1 MSPPDD
7 PVPVLPAGLPTPTPT
22 PMPFRVPR
30 PVVCHFRTVAGVL
43 RWADA
48 AAQAL
53 TAGTAQAGMK
63 ARALLAPGER
73 GFEEAEVPPVG
84 PGPACWVGLRTPK
97 GRVQVELRGERA
109 DDGSVLW
116 TASRGP
122 GAEVLHRL
130 DPLTRLPGRLPSLP
144 ELFAHRNTP
153 MPRLA
158 VVYLDLDRFREIN
171 ARFGPSGGD
180 AVLLEVV
187 HRLQLGLPEDAAL
200 ARVGGDEFAAVLP
213 GAGRPECQDLL
224 DYCVGRLCEDFQVY
238 GQPLTVGASVGVA
251 LREQEGPSVEVL
263 LRQARQAAFGAKRAG
278 GGQVNFFDAQE
289 HAHEQQAALLRQR
302 IAEGLDAGEF
312 FLVFQPKVDMRRGT
326 IVGVEALSRW
336 RHPERGEL
344 QPADFVPSIEDH
356 ELAEQ
361 LNEWALGAA
370 IEAARNWAAQ
380 GRRLS
385 VSVNVS
391 AGLLMRPDL
400 VPRLWSLLECF
411 PERHPGALVL
421 EILET
426 SAIRDMGLAAA
437 FIESCRHLGVAVVMD
452 DFGTGYSSLAYLRRL
467 PVSGLKLDQSFV
479 RNVLTDAQD
488 RAILQGVISLAAAL
502 NLEVT
507 AEGVET
513 REHGEAL
520 LALGC
525 HLAQGFGIARPMP
538 AEQVLTWIDA
548 YEAYPLWP
556 ASAADAAG
564 GAAPVPSLP

>member
-1 MSPPDD
+1 
-7 PVPVLPAGLPTPTPT
+7 
-22 PMPFRVPR
+22 MPHRLPR
-30 PVVCHFRTVAGVL
+30 PAVCHFRTVAGEL

-48 AAQAL
+48 AAEAL
-53 TAGTAQAGMK
+53 TCGAAEAGIK
-63 ARALLAPGER
+63 AKTLLAAGER
-73 GFEEAEVPPVG
+73 GFEEAEVPAKG
-84 PGPACWVGLRTPK
+84 PGPACWVGLRSPK

-109 DDGSVLW
+109 EDGSVLW

-122 GAEVLHRL
+122 GTEVLHRL

-144 ELFAHRNTP
+144 ELSAERSVP
-153 MPRLA
+153 LARLA
-158 VVYLDLDRFREIN
+158 VIYLDLDRFREIN
-171 ARFGPSGGD
+171 GRFGPSGGD

-187 HRLQLGLPEDAAL
+187 HRLELGLPEDAAL

-213 GAGRPECQDLL
+213 NAGWPECQGILE
-224 DYCVGRLCEDFQVY
+224 YCLGRLGDDFQVH

-251 LREQEGPSVEVL
+251 LREQEGPSIEVL

-289 HAHEQQAALLRQR
+289 HAHEQRLAQQRQR

-312 FLVFQPKVDMRRGT
+312 FLVFQPKVDMQRGT
-326 IVGVEALSRW
+326 IVGMEALSRW
-336 RHPERGEL
+336 NHAQRGVL
-344 QPADFVPSIEDH
+344 MPAEFVPTIEDH
-356 ELAEQ
+356 ELSEQ
-361 LNEWALGAA
+361 LGEWAIGAA
-370 IEAARNWAAQ
+370 IEAVRQWAAQ

-385 VSVNVS
+385 VSVNIS
-391 AGLLMRPDL
+391 AGLLMRAD
-400 VPRLWSLLECF
+400 VVRRLSALLERF
-411 PERHPGALVL
+411 PERHAGALVL

-426 SAIRDMGLAAA
+426 SAIRDIDLAAS
-437 FIESCRHLGVAVVMD
+437 FIESCRQLGVSVVMD
-452 DFGTGYSSLAYLRRL
+452 DFGTGYSSLTYLRRL

-488 RAILQGVISLAAAL
+488 RAILQGVISLAQAL
-502 NLEVT
+502 GLEVT

-538 AEQVLTWIDA
+538 AAEVFGWIDA
-548 YEAYPLWP
+548 YEKQPLWKP
-556 ASAADAAG
+556 ASDN
-564 GAAPVPSLP
+564 APAMNKALQP